1 MSKIKEYNEELKE
14 KIGLM
19 KSQTKKLE
27 LGKTTE
33 VQETT
38 DRKWKKTLFTYKH
51 HKEALNSQ
59 VEALTQENKEK
70 ENELIDMELINLKN
84 VSMFNFEEIR
94 RIIQVEIEKL
104 MEKNK

>member
-1 MSKIKEYNEELKE
+1 
-14 KIGLM
+14 
-19 KSQTKKLE
+19 
-27 LGKTTE
+27 
-33 VQETT
+33 
-38 DRKWKKTLFTYKH
+38 
-51 HKEALNSQ
+51 LNSQ